1 MWRCVFDDMWC
12 SDLALCF
19 ALHCFLSFTVH
30 MCLNVLLNRY
40 KIHCMWVVETYS
52 SVRRRYIH
60 TYNTRTLRYFCLF
73 ARSLIRPL
81 YRSFIRFLISHMPLL
96 WCVLLL
102 LLLFLHFSVVCLLLF
117 RVFIIICWYF
127 SLLII
132 TIIFKCF
139 RAGSTCLIHQS
150 KWIVRRFI
158 IHIHHA

>member
-12 SDLALCF
+12 SDLALLCF

-102 LLLFLHFSVVCLLLF
+102 LLLFIFLCCVSVVISCVHYYLL
-117 RVFIIICWYF
+117 VFFIVDYYDYF
-127 SLLII
+127 
-132 TIIFKCF
+132 
-139 RAGSTCLIHQS
+139 
-150 KWIVRRFI
+150 
-158 IHIHHA
+158 